1 MIPLRRAIALLEV
14 SVSGYY
20 KWLLSDKEHKNGVIH
35 SDIEVLIAV
44 KDVIKDSNNTVP
56 GAVRVHHELDKKG
69 FKVSHK
75 RLVEIMRANGIY
87 HKYHRKYVVT
97 TDSNHNLAR
106 AENLINLIHLR
117 RMKHGVEILHISP
130 QKKGGSIWLLLL
142 T

>member
-106 AENLINLIHLR
+106 AENLINRQFKALR
-117 RMKHGVEILHISP
+117 A
-130 QKKGGSIWLLLL
+130 
-142 T
+142 

>member
-56 GAVRVHHELDKKG
+56 IFGNQTSTTHGKI
-69 FKVSHK
+69 KV
-75 RLVEIMRANGIY
+75 
-87 HKYHRKYVVT
+87 
-97 TDSNHNLAR
+97 
-106 AENLINLIHLR
+106 IN
-117 RMKHGVEILHISP
+117 S
-130 QKKGGSIWLLLL
+130 
-142 T
+142 